1 MVKSRNRYQ
10 GSTALSPW
18 FKFSSAPCPFLRIFQ
33 NPPYPP
39 YSRLFLPESLHPSS
53 SLPFYWNVSVVTVCI
68 FTNAQ
73 VQVCG
78 LTGAV
83 SKLKEWKCLFN
94 MQHTSCTLLSFSLC
108 IGEEVTS
115 DCIEVFWLFMIWKMG
130 LNGHHKGQKFHILG
144 FLLSQISSRNDNNNH
159 NEMKD
164 SIFDVYLNLVRKSRS
179 ENPNGSCWMHFECV
193 NSYTQRGSKQCGCIE
208 WECHHS
214 DLMNFFKIL
223 RPFLR
228 RLAAGKIKNLH
239 FLHIK
244 M

>member
-1 MVKSRNRYQ
+1 MW
-10 GSTALSPW
+10 TD
-18 FKFSSAPCPFLRIFQ
+18 C
-33 NPPYPP
+33 
-39 YSRLFLPESLHPSS
+39 
-53 SLPFYWNVSVVTVCI
+53 
-68 FTNAQ
+68 
-73 VQVCG
+73 
-78 LTGAV
+78 GAV

-130 LNGHHKGQKFHILG
+130 FSGHHKGQKFHILG

-179 ENPNGSCWMHFECV
+179 EIPNGSCWMHFECV